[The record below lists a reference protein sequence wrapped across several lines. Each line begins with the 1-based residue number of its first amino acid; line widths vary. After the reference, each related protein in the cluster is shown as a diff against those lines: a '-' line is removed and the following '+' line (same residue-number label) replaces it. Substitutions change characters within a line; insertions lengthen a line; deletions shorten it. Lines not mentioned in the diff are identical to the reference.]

1 METSRVDQRLRQF
14 MLLLAGSVFLV
25 TPVELLL
32 AEHFQSPAQFIP
44 FALSLLGLVLV
55 VMALRNPQRGLLQA
69 LRAVMLLEIVGGA
82 FGALLHFNENREFF
96 LEIQPNAA
104 FSEALLKTLTGAAPL
119 LAPGIL
125 GLAGLLVLAA
135 LYQHPAWTKK

>member
-1 METSRVDQRLRQF
+1 MDTSAVLQRLRQF
-14 MLLLAGSVFLV
+14 MLLLAGSVFLA
-25 TPVELLL
+25 TPLELLL

-44 FALSLLGLVLV
+44 FVLSVLGLVLV

-69 LRAVMLLEIVGGA
+69 LRAVMVLEIAGGA
-82 FGALLHFNENREFF
+82 FGALLHFNENMEFF
-96 LEIQPNAA
+96 REIQPNAA
-104 FSEALLKTLTGAAPL
+104 FSEVLLKTLTGAAPL

-135 LYQHPAWTKK
+135 LYQHPVLRTT